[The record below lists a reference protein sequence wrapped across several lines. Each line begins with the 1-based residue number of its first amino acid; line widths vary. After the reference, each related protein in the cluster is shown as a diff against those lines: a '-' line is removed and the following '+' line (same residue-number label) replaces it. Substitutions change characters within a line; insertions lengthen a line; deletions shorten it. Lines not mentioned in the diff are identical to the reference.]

1 MVYGYF
7 DMLTRLIV
15 ESSQWDKVAA
25 IPILVPSRDFEA
37 VKLQW
42 EAKSAAIRK
51 DPGAARAAA
60 MKLAQEPD
68 QDPFA
73 KSIIGLQAREA
84 EAFAAE
90 ALGDTEGALAK
101 LKEAAAIEDA
111 INDLSQPPYPAIP
124 ANELCGN
131 LLLELNRPAEA
142 VTYFQRT
149 LTRTPGR
156 PKAIFGLARAAQAL
170 GDDETAAKRYQEFL
184 SIWKTADPGL
194 TELVQAKEFLAAQ
207 RR

>member
-1 MVYGYF
+1 LKPGPR
-7 DMLTRLIV
+7 LGPTRP
-15 ESSQWDKVAA
+15 QAAA
-25 IPILVPSRDFEA
+25 I
-37 VKLQW
+37 KLT
-42 EAKSAAIRK
+42 S
-51 DPGAARAAA
+51 
-60 MKLAQEPD
+60 LSQEPD

-73 KSIIGLQAREA
+73 KSIIGLQAKEA

-90 ALGDTEGALAK
+90 AVGDTDGAVAK
-101 LKEAAAIEDA
+101 LQEAAAIEDT

-131 LLLELNRPAEA
+131 LLLELNRPADA

-156 PKAIFGLARAAQAL
+156 PKAIFGLGRAAQAL

-184 SIWKTADPGL
+184 SIWNTADPGL

-207 RR
+207 RK